1 MQDLNGGDIVQLRDD
16 TKMWSGQKVWG
27 RLQYGKEYEVL
38 KITKQGHLL
47 LQTKWGKTH
56 YSAKLFNK
64 IFKPEL
70 ILPIDR
76 LPELWARFGP
86 KK

>member
-1 MQDLNGGDIVQLRDD
+1 MIKFKVGDIVELRNE
-16 TKMWSGQKVWG
+16 TKTWAGQTVNG
-27 RLQYGKEYEVL
+27 RLQYGTRYEVL

-56 YSAKLFNK
+56 YSVKMFDK
-64 IFKPEL
+64 VFKPEI
-70 ILPIDR
+70 ILPLNR
-76 LPELWARFGP
+76 LPELYEKYKD